1 MICAA
6 ALSSRFF
13 IRRRKAC
20 IVRLAAVGSLR
31 YNGGNGDE
39 GGCMMLHEIGEKDYC
54 CAYLPRAPRV
64 GEDVI
69 LAYREDRVLFCG
81 ASLPKVGD
89 VDVDEA
95 LLQYLFSIS
104 GVAFFLPAEAPL
116 ENGALHYERTRS
128 MRQLLPQW
136 LAFAGMTGLHLSV
149 WYENNHYCGH
159 CATPLVHK
167 EDERALV
174 CPHCGRVIYPNIAV
188 AVIVGILD
196 GERLLLSR
204 YAAGGY
210 RNYALIAG
218 YVEIGEP
225 LEDAVRREVMEEVGL
240 NITNIRYYT
249 SQPWGF
255 SQTLLVGF
263 FADLDGASGVQVE
276 RRELSEAVWMA
287 RDEMPESDARISMT
301 AQMMEAFRLGASL

>member
-1 MICAA
+1 
-6 ALSSRFF
+6 
-13 IRRRKAC
+13 
-20 IVRLAAVGSLR
+20 
-31 YNGGNGDE
+31 
-39 GGCMMLHEIGEKDYC
+39 MMLHEIGERDYC

-64 GEDVI
+64 GRDVI
-69 LAYREDRVLFCG
+69 LAYRGDAVLFYG
-81 ASLPKVGD
+81 ASLPKVGE
-89 VDVDEA
+89 VDVEDA

-104 GVAFFLPAEAPL
+104 GVAFFLPAVL
-116 ENGALHYERTRS
+116 LVENGELHYESTRS
-128 MRQLLPQW
+128 LRSLLPQW

-149 WYENNHYCGH
+149 WYDNNRFCGH
-159 CATPLVHK
+159 CATTLVHK
-167 EDERALV
+167 ADERALV
-174 CPHCGRVIYPNIAV
+174 CPNCGRVIYPNIAV
-188 AVIVGILD
+188 AVIVGIID
-196 GERLLLSR
+196 GERILLSR
-204 YAAGGY
+204 YAAGRY

-240 NITNIRYYT
+240 NVTNIRYYT

-276 RRELSEAVWMA
+276 PRELSEAVWVS

-301 AQMMEAFRLGASL
+301 AQMMEAFRLGERL